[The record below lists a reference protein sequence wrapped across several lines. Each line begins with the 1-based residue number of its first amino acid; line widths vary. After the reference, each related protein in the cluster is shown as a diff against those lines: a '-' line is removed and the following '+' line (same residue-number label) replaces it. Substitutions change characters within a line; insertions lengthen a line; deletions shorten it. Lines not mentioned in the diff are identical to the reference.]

1 MKVMVFDVGGTEIK
15 YSVMDEQLNRADAGS
30 VPTPDDT
37 QEHFLATLEALY
49 RPHAAEVDGIAMSLP
64 GFIDAEHGVVRGGGA
79 PSLLYNIG
87 TPVGPRLAQRC
98 GCRVFLENDGKAAAI
113 AELQLG
119 ALKGCTNGAVF
130 IIGTGVGGGLVI
142 NRQLVRG
149 IHCTAGEYSYLHTNA
164 DDWRN
169 GDKTVALQ
177 CSVTNLLRWYRARKN
192 LPEDAPLN
200 GRIFFEAANA
210 GEPEALEVLHRL
222 CKAVDVQIY
231 NLTVLLDLEVVAIGG
246 GISRQPLL
254 LRMLNDIYEQEIIIG
269 HPYSEEQARSL
280 PRPAIV
286 PCRFHNEAN
295 QVGALLGYLKELL
308 NNNPLSRLTRKGGVV
323 LFLFSA
329 GVLAYFQQFLCP
341 LDLFRCGRDSIGQ
354 GVRDA
359 ELFPFEKPQRVV
371 GQHLHPLHGLEGRD
385 EVRSPAQTLFVVGQA
400 RHQHMADPERDA
412 QVRDTPC
419 HGKDVGIV
427 FARELAVLFGVDLF
441 QV

>member
-1 MKVMVFDVGGTEIK
+1 MKIMVFDVGGTEIK
-15 YSVMDEQLNRADAGS
+15 YSVMDEQMHRTNSGA
-30 VPTPDDT
+30 VPTPQDT
-37 QEHFLATLEALY
+37 QAQFLDAVYRLY
-49 RPHAAEVDGIAMSLP
+49 APHKDEVSGIAMALP
-64 GFIDAEHGVVRGGGA
+64 GFVDNRTGYVSNGGA
-79 PSLLYNIG
+79 LLYNTA
-87 TPVGPRLAQRC
+87 TPVGQLLAEKC
-98 GCRVFLENDGKAAAI
+98 GCPVILENDGKAAAM
-113 AELQLG
+113 AELANG
-119 ALKGCTNGAVF
+119 ALKDCCNAAVF

-142 NRQLVRG
+142 NGQLVRG

-269 HPYSEEQARSL
+269 HPCSEEQARSL

-286 PCRFHNEAN
+286 PCHFHNEAN
-295 QVGALLGYLKELL
+295 QVGALLGYLK
-308 NNNPLSRLTRKGGVV
+308 S
-323 LFLFSA
+323 
-329 GVLAYFQQFLCP
+329 C
-341 LDLFRCGRDSIGQ
+341 
-354 GVRDA
+354 
-359 ELFPFEKPQRVV
+359 
-371 GQHLHPLHGLEGRD
+371 
-385 EVRSPAQTLFVVGQA
+385 
-400 RHQHMADPERDA
+400 
-412 QVRDTPC
+412 
-419 HGKDVGIV
+419 
-427 FARELAVLFGVDLF
+427 
-441 QV
+441 

>member
-15 YSVMDEQLNRADAGS
+15 YSVMDEQMNRFDAGS
-30 VPTPDDT
+30 VPTPQDT
-37 QEHFLATLEALY
+37 QEHFLDTIYALY
-49 RPHAAEVDGIAMSLP
+49 APHKDEVDGIAMALP
-64 GFIDAEHGVVRGGGA
+64 GFVDANTGYVSNGGA
-79 PSLLYNIG
+79 LLYNTG
-87 TPVGPRLAQRC
+87 TQVGQLVRERC
-98 GCRVFLENDGKAAAI
+98 GCRVTLENDGKAAAI

-130 IIGTGVGGGLVI
+130 VIGTGVGGGLVI
-142 NRQLVRG
+142 NGQLVRG

-295 QVGALLGYLKELL
+295 QVGALLGYLK
-308 NNNPLSRLTRKGGVV
+308 S
-323 LFLFSA
+323 
-329 GVLAYFQQFLCP
+329 C
-341 LDLFRCGRDSIGQ
+341 
-354 GVRDA
+354 
-359 ELFPFEKPQRVV
+359 
-371 GQHLHPLHGLEGRD
+371 
-385 EVRSPAQTLFVVGQA
+385 
-400 RHQHMADPERDA
+400 
-412 QVRDTPC
+412 
-419 HGKDVGIV
+419 
-427 FARELAVLFGVDLF
+427 
-441 QV
+441 

>member
-15 YSVMDEQLNRADAGS
+15 YSVMDEQMNRFDAGS
-30 VPTPDDT
+30 VPTPQDT
-37 QEHFLATLEALY
+37 QEHFLDTIYALY
-49 RPHAAEVDGIAMSLP
+49 APHKDEVDGIAMALP
-64 GFIDAEHGVVRGGGA
+64 GFVDANTGYVSNGGA
-79 PSLLYNIG
+79 LLYNTG
-87 TPVGPRLAQRC
+87 TQVGQLVRERC
-98 GCRVFLENDGKAAAI
+98 GCRVTLENDGKAAAI
-113 AELQLG
+113 AELQQG

-130 IIGTGVGGGLVI
+130 VIGTGVGGGLVI
-142 NRQLVRG
+142 NGQLVRG

-295 QVGALLGYLKELL
+295 QVGALLGY
-308 NNNPLSRLTRKGGVV
+308 RK
-323 LFLFSA
+323 S
-329 GVLAYFQQFLCP
+329 C
-341 LDLFRCGRDSIGQ
+341 
-354 GVRDA
+354 
-359 ELFPFEKPQRVV
+359 
-371 GQHLHPLHGLEGRD
+371 
-385 EVRSPAQTLFVVGQA
+385 
-400 RHQHMADPERDA
+400 
-412 QVRDTPC
+412 
-419 HGKDVGIV
+419 
-427 FARELAVLFGVDLF
+427 
-441 QV
+441 

>member
-87 TPVGPRLAQRC
+87 TPVGPLLSARC
-98 GCRVFLENDGKAAAI
+98 GCRGFLENDGKG
-113 AELQLG
+113 AELQQG
-119 ALKGCTNGAVF
+119 ARKGCTNGAVF
-130 IIGTGVGGGLVI
+130 VIGTGVGGGLVI
-142 NRQLVRG
+142 NGQLVRG

-210 GEPEALEVLHRL
+210 GEPEALEVLEAF
-222 CKAVDVQIY
+222 CMAVDVQIY
-231 NLTVLLDLEVVAIGG
+231 NLSVLLDLEKVAIGG
-246 GISRQPLL
+246 GISGQPLL
-254 LRMLNDIYEQEIIIG
+254 IETLDRVYEEKILKG
-269 HPYSEEQARSL
+269 HPFSEEQARSL
-280 PRPAIV
+280 PRPEIV
-286 PCRFHNEAN
+286 PCAFHNEAN
-295 QVGALLGYLKELL
+295 QIGALVSYL
-308 NNNPLSRLTRKGGVV
+308 NA
-323 LFLFSA
+323 F
-329 GVLAYFQQFLCP
+329 Y
-341 LDLFRCGRDSIGQ
+341 
-354 GVRDA
+354 
-359 ELFPFEKPQRVV
+359 PQ
-371 GQHLHPLHGLEGRD
+371 
-385 EVRSPAQTLFVVGQA
+385 
-400 RHQHMADPERDA
+400 
-412 QVRDTPC
+412 
-419 HGKDVGIV
+419 K
-427 FARELAVLFGVDLF
+427 
-441 QV
+441 

>member
-64 GFIDAEHGVVRGGGA
+64 ASLMPSMASCGAAGA

-113 AELQLG
+113 AELSWG
-119 ALKGCTNGAVF
+119 PERRTNGAVF

-142 NRQLVRG
+142 NGQLVRG

-295 QVGALLGYLKELL
+295 QVGALLGY
-308 NNNPLSRLTRKGGVV
+308 RK
-323 LFLFSA
+323 S
-329 GVLAYFQQFLCP
+329 C
-341 LDLFRCGRDSIGQ
+341 
-354 GVRDA
+354 
-359 ELFPFEKPQRVV
+359 
-371 GQHLHPLHGLEGRD
+371 
-385 EVRSPAQTLFVVGQA
+385 
-400 RHQHMADPERDA
+400 
-412 QVRDTPC
+412 
-419 HGKDVGIV
+419 
-427 FARELAVLFGVDLF
+427 
-441 QV
+441 